1 MRQETEKSLENKGK
15 LDLDLTTALE
25 MQKAQQKSTAAMVCV
40 REGGQF
46 SSGMEMMRG
55 A

>member
-1 MRQETEKSLENKGK
+1 
-15 LDLDLTTALE
+15 
-25 MQKAQQKSTAAMVCV
+25 MQKAQQKSTVAMVCV